1 MHTVQRSK
9 YVGYE
14 PNQMFDLVNDIDSYS
29 EFLHWCQGSRV
40 EKSTETEIVATLD
53 VGLGGLSKRFTTR
66 NLLKKPHQIDIDLVD
81 GPFRSLSGGWHFL
94 KQNGPGCIVEI
105 ELEFD
110 VSKTPLDKMFGF
122 LFEEIVRSQVEAFI
136 QRANEIYG

>member
-1 MHTVQRSK
+1 M
-9 YVGYE
+9 
-14 PNQMFDLVNDIDSYS
+14 
-29 EFLHWCQGSRV
+29 
-40 EKSTETEIVATLD
+40 ATLD

-66 NLLKKPHQIDIDLVD
+66 NLLKRPHQIDIDLVD

-94 KQNGPGCIVEI
+94 KQNGPGCIVQI

-136 QRANEIYG
+136 QRANQVYG

>member
-29 EFLHWCQGSRV
+29 EFLHWCQGSCI

-66 NLLKKPHQIDIDLVD
+66 NLLKRPHQIDIDLVD

-94 KQNGPGCIVEI
+94 KQNGPGCIVQI

-136 QRANEIYG
+136 QRANQVYG